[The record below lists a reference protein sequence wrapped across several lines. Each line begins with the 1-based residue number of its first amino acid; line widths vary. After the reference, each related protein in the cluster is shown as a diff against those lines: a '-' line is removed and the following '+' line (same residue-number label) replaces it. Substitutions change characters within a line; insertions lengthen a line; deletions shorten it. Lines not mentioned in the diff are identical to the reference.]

1 MKRLGVLLI
10 ALAPV
15 TWCQSTEAVGWADY
29 WADRYGV
36 ERELVH
42 AVIEAESAWNPRAV
56 SRAGAAGLMQLMP
69 ATAVAFRV
77 ANRFDVAENIRGGV
91 AYLARLN
98 ELCGGDRRLILASY
112 NAGEHRVLRQGLN
125 YRSREVYSYVA
136 RVAHLYRRNRW
147 EALLKERKEDRP

>member
-1 MKRLGVLLI
+1 MKRLGLLLI
-10 ALAPV
+10 VLAQV
-15 TWCQSTEAVGWADY
+15 TWCQSTEALRWANY

-42 AVIEAESAWNPRAV
+42 AVIEAESDWNPRAI
-56 SRAGAAGLMQLMP
+56 SRAGAGGLMQLMP

-77 ANRFDVAENIRGGV
+77 ANRFDVSENVRGGV

-112 NAGEHRVLRQGLN
+112 NAGEHRVLRKGLN

-136 RVAHLYRRNRW
+136 RVGHLYRRNRW
-147 EALLKERKEDRP
+147 EALLKSERRALP